1 MVMDSKTLTALKSSI
16 EHWRENEAALSTD
29 DASTSC
35 RSCALCHMFQTDRIE
50 TCKACPV
57 AEATG
62 SVFCDC
68 SPYEEASEAYHDW
81 EDVEDWGMWDDGSW
95 PFFASH
101 KFIEHWRAREEFLLA
116 ARDERQF
123 LESLLP

>member
-1 MVMDSKTLTALKSSI
+1 MDSKTLTALKSSI

-29 DASTSC
+29 DASISC
-35 RSCALCHMFQTDRIE
+35 RSCALCRMFHTDRTD
-50 TCKACPV
+50 TCKGCPV

-62 SVFCDC
+62 SILCES
-68 SPYEEASEAYHDW
+68 SPYDDANEAYQYW
-81 EDVEDWGMWDDGSW
+81 CEVEDWGMRDYIHWLAST
-95 PFFASH
+95 SH
-101 KFIEHWRAREEFLLA
+101 KFIENWRAREKFLLA

>member
-1 MVMDSKTLTALKSSI
+1 MDDRTLTALKASI
-16 EHWRENEAALSTD
+16 EHWQENESALRVG
-29 DASTSC
+29 DASISAGD
-35 RSCALCHMFQTDRIE
+35 CALCRMFRTDCMDQ
-50 TCKACPV
+50 CKGCPV

-62 SVFCDC
+62 DILCKF

-81 EDVEDWGMWDDGSW
+81 FDVAGWDMWSDRYWLTSTN
-95 PFFASH
+95 H
-101 KFIEHWRAREEFLLA
+101 KFIVCWRARENFLLA